1 MKPSGISEII
11 LSRALRFL
19 TDWENGAVTLDDC
32 LDTLRK
38 ENGPERKAVASL
50 LFEYFRHKG
59 FIDSLIEKNARR
71 GNVRQPMRLLLCC
84 AVSQL
89 LFQTG
94 LARQSAVN
102 IAVDH
107 AKKIGGRGGGSF
119 VNAML
124 RGILRDRSFDPGNIP
139 PSFPETLRR
148 RWTAAFGPETCDGII
163 RHFAVNPPLAFRA
176 RRELTPEMTE
186 QLHAVPVTGLDFT
199 GPFRFY
205 ETPDPAA
212 LFGSGLLDDASVY
225 VQDPATTLVLS
236 LSGTPPSGRVLDA
249 CAAPGGKTLLLA
261 DAAGESGVTLFA
273 CDRSPRRL
281 LQLKNNLR
289 RAGVRCRTA
298 EADACE
304 LPYSDGTFDCVLA
317 DVPCS
322 NTGVLRRRCDVPW
335 RFTER
340 ALRDTVELQQRIMD
354 SLAVKVK
361 SGGLLLYSTCSIE
374 REEDGEQAERFLVR
388 HPDFGLV
395 RDRLLL
401 PGDHHDGAYAAMFRK
416 HAGS

>member
-1 MKPSGISEII
+1 MMKPSGISEVI
-11 LSRALRFL
+11 LARALRFL
-19 TDWENGAVTLDDC
+19 IDWENGSVTLDDC

-50 LFEYFRHKG
+50 IFEYFRHKG

-71 GNVRQPMRLLLCC
+71 GAIRQPMRLLLCC
-84 AVSQL
+84 ALVQL
-89 LFQTG
+89 FFQSG
-94 LARQSAVN
+94 LSRQSAVN

-107 AKKIGGRGGGSF
+107 AKKLNGHGGGSF

-124 RGILRDRSFDPGNIP
+124 RGILRSASFDPDSMP
-139 PSFPETLRR
+139 PSFPDLLRR
-148 RWTAAFGPETCDGII
+148 RWNDAFGQEQADGII

-176 RRELTPEMTE
+176 RRDLTPEMTDK
-186 QLHAVPVTGLDFT
+186 LHAVPVTGLDFT

-212 LFGSGLLDDASVY
+212 LFDSGLLDDASVY
-225 VQDPATTLVLS
+225 VQDPATALALS
-236 LSGTPPSGRVLDA
+236 LPGTPPSGRILDA
-249 CAAPGGKTLLLA
+249 CAAPGGKTLLLS
-261 DAAGESGVTLFA
+261 DAAGGSGIMLFA

-289 RAGVRCRTA
+289 RAGVRCRAA

-335 RFTER
+335 RFSER
-340 ALRDTVELQQRIMD
+340 ALRDTVELQSRIID
-354 SLAVKVK
+354 SLAGKVK
-361 SGGLLLYSTCSIE
+361 PGGLLLYSTCSIE
-374 REEDGEQAERFLVR
+374 REEDGEQAEHFLLR
-388 HPDFGLV
+388 HKDFELI
-395 RDRLLL
+395 RDRLLF

-416 HAGS
+416 HAV